1 MSSQLLEEAAKVIPN
16 TAILVNV
23 VSKRVRQL
31 TNGRP
36 PLVEVGPR
44 MSHADIVFK
53 EIIEGKIKVED
64 YVPTETANLG

>member
-1 MSSQLLEEAAKVIPN
+1 MSSYLLEEASKIIPN
-16 TAILVNV
+16 TAVLVNV

-31 TNGRP
+31 SNGRP

-44 MSHADIVFK
+44 MSHADVAFK

-64 YVPTETANLG
+64 YVAPAAASVA

>member
-1 MSSQLLEEAAKVIPN
+1 MSSYLLEEAAKIIPN
-16 TAILVNV
+16 TAVLVNV

-31 TNGRP
+31 SNGRP

-44 MSHADIVFK
+44 MSHADVAFK

-64 YVPTETANLG
+64 YVAPVPSAT